1 MRRLREMKIP
11 EKYIHQSGYHKGKI
25 KQKLI
30 QTGKPRGYF
39 KLGNTH
45 PFVKGLFYVT
55 YTTRSKETWGTKETL
70 EKRKQVI
77 KKWYNNN
84 KERHRSVGKK
94 WMEQNKDRFKVYQKN
109 WCKDNAIKL
118 SEYRKKW
125 VDDNIE
131 RVRLWNKTS
140 ESKRRAIKS
149 ESIKDLTETQ
159 EVMIKHYYAHASR
172 VSSKLGIEFHVDH
185 IVPLSLGGL
194 HHPSNLQVVPAV
206 WNMRK
211 HNNNTDQW
219 LPNGL

>member
-1 MRRLREMKIP
+1 M
-11 EKYIHQSGYHKGKI
+11 
-25 KQKLI
+25 
-30 QTGKPRGYF
+30 
-39 KLGNTH
+39 N
-45 PFVKGLFYVT
+45 
-55 YTTRSKETWGTKETL
+55 
-70 EKRKQVI
+70 
-77 KKWYNNN
+77 
-84 KERHRSVGKK
+84 
-94 WMEQNKDRFKVYQKN
+94 QNKDRFKVYQKN

>member
-1 MRRLREMKIP
+1 MKIP
-11 EKYIHQSGYHKGKI
+11 KKYIHQSGYHKGKI

-30 QTGKPRGYF
+30 QTGKPRSYF
-39 KLGNTH
+39 KLGSPH
-45 PFVKGLFYVT
+45 PFVKGLFYIN
-55 YTTRSKETWGTKETL
+55 YDTRYNKESWGTLETL
-70 EKRKQVI
+70 EKNKAVI
-77 KKWYNNN
+77 KKWYIKN

-109 WCKDNAIKL
+109 WCKDNTNKL
-118 SEYRKKW
+118 SEYKKQW
-125 VDDNIE
+125 VADNIE
-131 RVRLWNKTS
+131 RVRIINKTS

-149 ESIKDLTETQ
+149 ESVKDLTKTQ
-159 EVMIKHYYAHASR
+159 EIMIKHYYAHASR

-194 HHPSNLQVVPAV
+194 HHPSNLQVVPAR

-211 HNNNTDQW
+211 HNNNTNLW